1 MIAEI
6 KSCKMKSC
14 RNINC
19 RPGACPQTGRGRIYN
34 VRFIPIQMII
44 GLAIFLFSS
53 IVFAQRVDTSAA
65 MMEKQEFKNSRA
77 VSKVLYPGDADI
89 DAKYYKLDLTLI
101 YASDYLNGSVRVD
114 AVPASASINSFF
126 LDLSNSLT
134 VDSVISDNEGLSY
147 IHQDNKLFITLPR
160 TYQKD
165 ERFSV
170 IIYYQG
176 VPVSNGFGSI
186 EFGSHDGSPAI
197 WTLSEPYGAKD
208 WWPCKDNP
216 DDKAD
221 SSQMNMTCSDNL
233 IPVSNGVLQKITE
246 NGNGTHTYFWFNKY
260 PIANYLISMAITNYT
275 VYKNYFHYSPTDSM
289 PVVHYIYPENF
300 DNVKHLLDK
309 TTGMLAIFSEKYGLY
324 PFIDQKYG
332 HAEFGWSGGM
342 EHQTITSLGSFSE
355 SIIAHELA
363 HQWFGDM
370 ITCKNWHEIWL
381 NEGFATYSEA
391 VYFEAVDPTTYGP
404 YIESLMS
411 YAKQAK
417 GTVYA
422 DDIGS
427 VSTIFDYASTY
438 AKGAVVLHMLRGV
451 VGDSVFF
458 NVMKTYAASPELK
471 YNNASTSDFRRIAEN
486 VSGKDLG
493 YFFNEWIYGKNYPR
507 YRYSWNFTKTGTDI
521 YTINLKLTQ
530 NPNNEP
536 SYFTMP
542 VEIKIYTTEKD
553 TVVRFFNNQST
564 QEFEF
569 PVTGRPEY
577 LSFDP
582 RNLIMKEVQISDSV
596 DITKPENYILNQNYP
611 NPFNPSTTI
620 RYEIPVS
627 QQGFVPV
634 KITVYNPLG
643 QMVAILV
650 NEEKPAGTYE
660 AKFDASGLSSGIY
673 YYKLTVPGYSITKKM
688 VAAK

>member
-6 KSCKMKSC
+6 K
-14 RNINC
+14 NC
-19 RPGACPQTGRGRIYN
+19 RIKRLQTYKT
-34 VRFIPIQMII
+34 
-44 GLAIFLFSS
+44 GLLIFLFSS
-53 IVFAQRVDTSAA
+53 MVLAQSVDTSSA
-65 MMEKQEFKNSRA
+65 MMEKQEFINSQA
-77 VSKVLYPGDADI
+77 ISKVLYPGDAAI
-89 DAKYYKLDLTLI
+89 DAKYYKLDLTLN
-101 YASDYLNGSVRVD
+101 YTSDFLKGTVRVD
-114 AVPASASINSFF
+114 AVPASASLNSFF
-126 LDLSNSLT
+126 LDLSNRLS
-134 VDSVISDNEGLSY
+134 VDSVVSGNVSLSY
-147 IHQDNKLFITLPR
+147 THQDDRLNITLQR
-160 TYQKD
+160 TYLQG

-170 IIYYQG
+170 IVYYQG
-176 VPVSNGFGSI
+176 VPASNGFGSI
-186 EFGSHDGSPAI
+186 EFGSHNGSPAI

-216 DDKAD
+216 DDKVD
-221 SSQMNMTCSDNL
+221 SSQVNLTCADNL
-233 IPVSNGVLQKITE
+233 IPVSNGVLQQVIE

-275 VYKNYFHYSPTDSM
+275 VYKNYFHYSPADSM
-289 PVVHYIYPENF
+289 LVVHYIYPEHF

-309 TTGMLAIFSEKYGLY
+309 TTGMLSIFSEKYGLY

-391 VYFEAVDPTTYGP
+391 VYFEAVDPSSYGP
-404 YIESLMS
+404 YIESLMT
-411 YAKQAK
+411 YAKESK
-417 GTVYA
+417 STVYA
-422 DDIGS
+422 EDISS

-458 NVMKTYAASPELK
+458 NIMKTYAASPDLR
-471 YNNASTSDFRRIAEN
+471 YNNASTADFRRIAED
-486 VSGKDLG
+486 VYGKDLG
-493 YFFNEWIYGKNYPR
+493 YFFDEWIYGKNYPR
-507 YRYSWNFTKTGTDI
+507 YRYSWDFKKSGTNI
-521 YTINLKLTQ
+521 FTINFKLTQ
-530 NPNNEP
+530 NPNGEP

-542 VEIKIYTTEKD
+542 VEIKIHTTEKD
-553 TVVRFFNNQST
+553 TIVTVFNDQIM

-569 PVTGRPEY
+569 KVTGKPEY

-582 RNLIMKEVQISDSV
+582 RNLIMKEVQIADSV
-596 DITKPENYILNQNYP
+596 DVTKPENYTLDQNYP

-634 KITVYNPLG
+634 KITVYNSLG
-643 QMVAILV
+643 QEVAVLV

-660 AKFDASGLSSGIY
+660 VKFEIAGLSSGIY

-688 VAAK
+688 AAAK